1 MPNRNTAIMIW
12 KKGTITMKSKMILA
26 ISLLS
31 VIASIASAQTDIKGT
46 VTDKEDGSSLPSV
59 LVVLKNIEKKNI
71 VRYTQTDE
79 NGHFTLQLKLEEEK
93 ITCLLHVSSMGYKAQ
108 EIPLTDV
115 SIPLRVRMEPAVMK
129 LNEVAVK
136 AQKIRQQGDTIT
148 YNVASFSDKQDKTI
162 GDVLQKMPGIT
173 VASTG
178 AISYNG
184 TSINKFYI
192 EGRDLLEG
200 QYGIATHGISPADVG
215 SVEIMEDHQPI
226 RALQGMS
233 YSSQAAVNLRL
244 KKDSKAKWIVNL
256 LGTGGFSTQPKGGL
270 WADEVFA
277 MRMKGNN
284 QNITLYKSNN
294 IGKDL
299 SREVSDLTTLTDPM
313 GFSDYIKVGGI
324 SAPDLERKRTLFNRS
339 HLFSTNQLWGMKNGW
354 ELKAQVNYLN
364 DRLESG
370 SASETTYYLPDAN
383 KVVVEEQ
390 QALQRNSRL
399 YGHLTLEANKDAF
412 YLKNDL
418 RTNLQWRD
426 VAAETTGTLSNLQDA
441 SLPIYRVSNDFQ
453 LIKRFGNH
461 LVTFYSY
468 NDWQNRPQ
476 SLFVTH
482 SGDYHQNV
490 RESGF
495 FTHEH
500 ASYGWKIKK
509 VTLSAEGGV
518 KALLRGLNSR
528 LVDFPDTLGILV
540 NDETTN
546 YTHLYVTPKLEYKY
560 RRWEGALEAPVS
572 YYRYSFGDRLPS
584 ENDWLFAPS
593 LRIRWNMTPRLTFTV
608 RGSIRPKESDI
619 RSLYDGVILTDYRTL
634 QQGKDEYATGKGQ
647 SLNGTLM
654 YRDVSCG
661 IFGNVTVMRSWNESE
676 FMGSSLFVGDYIV
689 RSYVRSPNKSDG
701 WIVMG
706 SLGSNVDFLHGMA
719 GLNLMYHRNNRTML
733 SEGEHTDYAD
743 QSFNATVRLNGRIGE
758 ALNWQYQAGFGL
770 NQMEVSQR
778 MVQNLD
784 QWKHVFS
791 VSAFPIK
798 TLHLQ
803 VTGEYYRNEV
813 VKDIHKDMM
822 LLDSKVTYDLSRSLE
837 LSATLSN
844 VFNKKVYDYTLY
856 SDICST
862 TYRHRLRGREFLISI
877 YWKR

>member
-1 MPNRNTAIMIW
+1 M
-12 KKGTITMKSKMILA
+12 MKSKHIL
-26 ISLLS
+26 IVCMLSL
-31 VIASIASAQTDIKGT
+31 IASIASAQTDIKGT
-46 VTDKEDGSSLPSV
+46 VTDKEDGSPLPSV
-59 LVVLKNIEKKNI
+59 LVVLKNVEKKNI
-71 VRYTQTDE
+71 IRYTQTDE
-79 NGHFTLQLKLEEEK
+79 NGQFTLPLKSEEEK
-93 ITCLLHVSSMGYKAQ
+93 NTCFLHVSSMGYKAQ
-108 EIPLTDV
+108 EISLVDT
-115 SIPLRVRMEPAVMK
+115 SMSLRILMIPAVMK

-173 VASTG
+173 VAPSG
-178 AISYNG
+178 VISYNG

-200 QYGIATHGISPADVG
+200 QYGIATNGISPADVG

-226 RALQGMS
+226 RALQGVS

-244 KKDSKAKWIVNL
+244 KKDSKAKWIINL
-256 LGTGGFSTQPKGGL
+256 LGMGGFSTQPEGGL
-270 WADEVFA
+270 WTGEVFA
-277 MRMKGNN
+277 MRMKGSN

-299 SREVSDLTTLTDPM
+299 SREVKDLTALTDPM
-313 GFSDYIKVGGI
+313 GFSDYIKVGTI
-324 SAPDLERKRTLFNRS
+324 SVPDLEKKRTLFNRS
-339 HLFSTNQLWGMKNGW
+339 HLFSSSQLWGMKNGW
-354 ELKAQVNYLN
+354 EMKMQINYLN

-370 SASETTYYLPDAN
+370 STSEETYYLPDEN
-383 KVVVEEQ
+383 KVIVEERK
-390 QALQRNSRL
+390 ALQRNNHL
-399 YGHLTLEANKDAF
+399 FGHLTLEGNKETF
-412 YLKNDL
+412 YLRNDL

-426 VAAETTGTLSNLQDA
+426 VASEMTGTLSNVQDA
-441 SLPIYRVSNDFQ
+441 SLPVYRVSNDFQ

-482 SGDYHQNV
+482 SEAYRLKV

-500 ASYGWKIKK
+500 ASYGWKIKR

-518 KALLRGLNSR
+518 KAMFRGLNSR

-546 YTHLYVTPKLEYKY
+546 YTNLYVTPKLEYKY
-560 RRWEGALEAPVS
+560 RRWEGSLEVPVS
-572 YYRYSFGDRLPS
+572 YYHYSFGDWLPS
-584 ENDWLFAPS
+584 ENDWIFAPS
-593 LRIRWNMTPRLTFTV
+593 IRIRWNMTPRLILSV
-608 RGSIRPKESDI
+608 RGSIRPKECDI
-619 RSLYDGVILTDYRTL
+619 RSLYQGVILTDYRTL
-634 QQGKDEYATGKGQ
+634 QQGTDEYTTGKGR

-654 YRDVSCG
+654 YRNATQG
-661 IFGNVTVMRSWNESE
+661 IFGNVMVMRSWNESD
-676 FMGSSLFVGDYIV
+676 FMNNSLFVGDYIV
-689 RSYVRSPNKSDG
+689 RSYTHSPSKSDA

-706 SLGSNVDFLHGMA
+706 ALGSNIDFLHGIA
-719 GLNLMYHRNNRTML
+719 GLNLMYRKDNRTML
-733 SEGEHTDYAD
+733 SERKHTDYAN
-743 QSFNATVRLNGRIGE
+743 QSISITAKLNGRISE
-758 ALNWQYQAGFGL
+758 VLNWQYQANFGQNKMEVNQRKVQDL
-770 NQMEVSQR
+770 NQS
-778 MVQNLD
+778 
-784 QWKHVFS
+784 KHIFS
-791 VSAFPIK
+791 VSAFPTKYLQI
-798 TLHLQ
+798 Q

-822 LLDSKVTYDLSRSLE
+822 LLDSKVTYNLSRSLE

-856 SDICST
+856 NDISST
-862 TYRHRLRGREFLISI
+862 TYQHHLRGREFLISL
-877 YWKR
+877 YWKK